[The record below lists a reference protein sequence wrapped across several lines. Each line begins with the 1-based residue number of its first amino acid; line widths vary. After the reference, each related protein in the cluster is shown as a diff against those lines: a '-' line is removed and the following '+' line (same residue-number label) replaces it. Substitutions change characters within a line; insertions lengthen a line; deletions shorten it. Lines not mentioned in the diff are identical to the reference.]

1 MPGEIRFISLLV
13 FFGSILPVSA
23 AEVSITVSGIVPNGT
38 NVYVALCSGALE
50 PIACG
55 KSERRQAQSSTMKII
70 LRDVTPGRYAVA
82 AYQDMNGNGTME
94 RSRLGLPL
102 EPYAFSNDAGR
113 IRRPTFEAAEVSVG
127 PTGRDFQL
135 HLRSIKTGSV
145 Q

>member
-1 MPGEIRFISLLV
+1 
-13 FFGSILPVSA
+13 
-23 AEVSITVSGIVPNGT
+23 
-38 NVYVALCSGALE
+38 
-50 PIACG
+50 
-55 KSERRQAQSSTMKII
+55 MKII